1 MSRFAGLTPLLAPR
15 SVAVLG
21 ASSDPTRIGGRPI
34 AYMLAQTFPGALYPV
49 NPNRA
54 EIQGLKAYPSVADL
68 PETPDVAI
76 VAVPSDLAPQAVA
89 DLAAKGC
96 KAVVM
101 FTAGFAEMDDAGAVI
116 QQRMVATAKA
126 AGMRILGPNCL
137 GVFDARRSYYAT
149 FSSSFDSG
157 WPVPGRIGIASQS
170 GAYGTHLYTLARNRG
185 IGASLCVM
193 TGNEADVTVGECI
206 GWLAENPEVDVIAV
220 YAEGIREAPGLIAAL
235 QAAKDARKPV
245 VMQKVGRSELGG
257 KAAKSHTASIAGDDA
272 VTEAVM
278 REFGV
283 YRARNSEEMLD
294 IAHTATRKIYPV
306 ANTLGV
312 ITVSG
317 GAGVLI
323 SDVAEGL
330 GLPMPEMPA
339 AAQAK
344 LRALVPFCGP
354 RNPVDATAQ
363 VSNNV
368 ELVNTFM
375 ESMVKDGGYASVLG
389 FFSMTASSRRWP
401 KIREQLNLVR
411 EQHLDRLYV
420 LSVIVP
426 QDRRDALESD
436 GWVVHEDPTRAVTAI
451 DAMGRFGAA
460 FAKPPGLP
468 APEVPAVVLPDATPS
483 EAEAKRLLASAGIAS
498 APEAACAAVDDAVA
512 AAAGFG
518 FPVVMKIL
526 SPDILHKSEIGGV
539 LLDVGDADAVRAGF
553 ALLLDRARAAAPAA
567 RIDGVLVAKQLK
579 GGVECIL
586 GIHRDPVFGPMAMF
600 GLGGIFVE
608 ILGDVVFRRCPFGPD
623 VAEDMIRSIKG
634 APLLLGRARPAAG
647 GREGAGGDAGAA
659 VRVRGGGGGPA
670 AIDRPEPRVRDA
682 ARAGR
687 VRRGRGD
694 RGVLSRPF
702 SRSWQ
707 TPEVRR
713 ELMLKSFVKRNLR
726 RFDLDI
732 VRPSH
737 GRTLM
742 DFITDRKIDVVLDVG
757 VQYRAVR
764 DIAAGAGGMPARSY
778 RSSRCRR
785 CSRPWP
791 RPLGMTRAG
800 TCTTSDS
807 GR

>member
-1 MSRFAGLTPLLAPR
+1 MAGERPSLKDWEPFVIMSRFAGLTPLLAPR
-15 SVAVLG
+15 SIAVLG

-34 AYMLAQTFPGALYPV
+34 AYMRAQGFPGALYPV

-54 EIQGLKAYPSVADL
+54 EIQGLKAYASVADL

-76 VAVPSDLAPQAVA
+76 VAVPAELAPQSVEE
-89 DLAAKGC
+89 LAKRGV
-96 KAVVM
+96 KAVIM
-101 FTAGFAEMDDAGAVI
+101 FTAGFAEMDEAGAAI
-116 QQRMVATAKA
+116 QARMVATARA
-126 AGMRILGPNCL
+126 ANMRLLGPNCL

-235 QAAKDARKPV
+235 QAARDARKPV

-257 KAAKSHTASIAGDDA
+257 QAAKSHTASIAGDDA

-306 ANTLGV
+306 ANSLGV

-323 SDVAEGL
+323 SDVAESL
-330 GLPMPEMPA
+330 GLPMPEMPPE
-339 AAQAK
+339 AQAR

-368 ELVNTFM
+368 ELVKSFM
-375 ESMVKDGGYASVLG
+375 QSMVQDGQYASVLG

-401 KIREQLNLVR
+401 AIREQLNLVR
-411 EQHLDRLYV
+411 QENLDRLYV

-426 QDRRDALESD
+426 QERRDELEVD
-436 GWVVHEDPTRAVTAI
+436 GWVVHEDPTRAVVAI
-451 DAMGRFGAA
+451 DAMGRFGAG
-460 FAKPPGLP
+460 FAAGVGLP
-468 APEVPAVVLPDATPS
+468 APSVAPVTLPSATPS
-483 EAEAKRLLASAGIAS
+483 EADAKRLLAAAGIVS
-498 APEAACAAVDDAVA
+498 APEAVCGGAEEAVA
-512 AAAGFG
+512 AAGRFG

-539 LLDVGDADAVRAGF
+539 LLDVADAEAVRAGYG
-553 ALLLDRARAAAPAA
+553 LLLERAKAAAPAA
-567 RIDGVLVAKQLK
+567 RIEGVLVAKQLK

-608 ILGDVVFRRCPFGPD
+608 ILKDVVFRRCPFGVD
-623 VAEDMIRSIKG
+623 VAETMIRSIKG
-634 APLLLGRARPAAG
+634 APLLMGARGRPMADIQALAAMLSRLSAFAVAAG
-647 GREGAGGDAGAA
+647 DRLQSIDLNPVFALPDGQGAFAADA
-659 VRVRGGGGGPA
+659 V
-670 AIDRPEPRVRDA
+670 I
-682 ARAGR
+682 
-687 VRRGRGD
+687 
-694 RGVLSRPF
+694 
-702 SRSWQ
+702 
-707 TPEVRR
+707 EVA
-713 ELMLKSFVKRNLR
+713 EE
-726 RFDLDI
+726 
-732 VRPSH
+732 
-737 GRTLM
+737 
-742 DFITDRKIDVVLDVG
+742 
-757 VQYRAVR
+757 
-764 DIAAGAGGMPARSY
+764 
-778 RSSRCRR
+778 
-785 CSRPWP
+785 
-791 RPLGMTRAG
+791 
-800 TCTTSDS
+800 
-807 GR
+807 